1 MHTVMHSSS
10 YELAQ
15 ISQESIPFEFTL
27 RLKCSQIKKAKKKN
41 KNKKLIIH
49 KVLLYNHW
57 QGVLHACCTIKHVI
71 IIKLLVSAGQ
81 KIRQE
86 KLIWY

>member
-27 RLKCSQIKKAKKKN
+27 RLKCSQIKKAKKK
-41 KNKKLIIH
+41 
-49 KVLLYNHW
+49 
-57 QGVLHACCTIKHVI
+57 I
-71 IIKLLVSAGQ
+71 IIK
-81 KIRQE
+81 K
-86 KLIWY
+86 